1 MFGECTLVFLPAFC
15 FALPLRTRDQSRM
28 PGTGSCKAFALLL
41 LPSVDWAA
49 PAMISCAA
57 LLLSL
62 RVATSTA
69 KAFFELGE
77 LIFWQRSRKATNKAI
92 RPKLLS
98 NIPDHGIDAVAAMV
112 LLALCR
118 YLWCHGGMGKDV
130 LFSGLCRDVKYLTRP
145 WLLGQEARALQIA
158 WQALSSQFHPRS
170 QPTLRQLVPIP
181 LASMQQQQ
189 ATNCWSERR
198 LVPQQPGALQFLR
211 WLAQK
216 GHPSPLVLT
225 PAPTG
230 FARAPLENLILNDY
244 VWTNPCWE
252 CSCNCKG
259 WRNDSFYRYP
269 ILWGYCHV
277 LTH

>member
-1 MFGECTLVFLPAFC
+1 
-15 FALPLRTRDQSRM
+15 M

-69 KAFFELGE
+69 KAWMWASSS
-77 LIFWQRSRKATNKAI
+77 LISLSLENSSSDSVLERQRT
-92 RPKLLS
+92 RPSDPSFSLTSLTT
-98 NIPDHGIDAVAAMV
+98 
-112 LLALCR
+112 ALMR
-118 YLWCHGGMGKDV
+118 LRQWFSWPFADMLWCHGGMGKDV